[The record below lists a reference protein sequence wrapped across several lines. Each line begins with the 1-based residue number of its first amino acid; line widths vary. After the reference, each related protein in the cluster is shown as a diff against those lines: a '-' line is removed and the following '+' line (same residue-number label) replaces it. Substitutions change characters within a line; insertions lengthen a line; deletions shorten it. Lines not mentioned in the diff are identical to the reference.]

1 MLLMLIFLHREE
13 YLEDILT
20 ILVELGAR
28 STTILESHSLGEF
41 LAFEVPIFA
50 GLRQLMGE
58 KRAPSKTIIALL
70 EDPNHFNRFQRL
82 MEEQDI
88 DFTQPGTGTLVTLP
102 VDEVISSMEELQE

>member
-1 MLLMLIFLHREE
+1 MLLVLIFLHREE

-20 ILVELGAR
+20 ILVELGVQ
-28 STTILESHSLGEF
+28 STTIVDSHSLGEF

-70 EDPNHFNRFQRL
+70 EDPDHFSQLQNL
-82 MEEQDI
+82 LSEQEI
-88 DFTQPGTGTLVTLP
+88 DFTAPGTGTLVAVPT
-102 VDEVISSMEELQE
+102 VEVIRSKEELPE